1 MSIKVKSGGAYAD
14 ITGVFHKRAGAY
26 EAVQGVFVKAGG
38 VYWRVDAP
46 ATPSGALMVDST
58 PVLIDGFYIVF

>member
-26 EAVQGVFVKAGG
+26 EAVQGVFVKAGV
-38 VYWRVDAP
+38 VYGRVDAP

>member
-1 MSIKVKSGGAYAD
+1 MSIKTKNAGAYAD
-14 ITGVFHKRAGAY
+14 IVGVFHKRAGAY
-26 EAVQGVFVKAGG
+26 EAVQGVYAKAGG
-38 VYWRVDAP
+38 VYGRVDAP